1 MQESEND
8 ENDNKKQNESIR
20 KSLIATP
27 SSNNIYFNDD
37 MKNLIENYE
46 KCCKK
51 LNELGQKSQVKDEQ
65 NKFEKEIKSDLE
77 CLELK
82 LKYLNDKCS
91 QLGKLDKQS
100 QMTSSAYL
108 DKLINEYQVS
118 LDDIYNINFF
128 RIAEKFHLI

>member
-1 MQESEND
+1 MQESEHD
-8 ENDNKKQNESIR
+8 HEDQKKTNESIR
-20 KSLIATP
+20 KSLIDTP
-27 SSNNIYFNDD
+27 SSINIHFNDD
-37 MKNLIENYE
+37 MKNLIDNYE

-51 LNELGQKSQVKDEQ
+51 LNELGQKSQIKDEQ

-91 QLGKLDKQS
+91 QLGKLDKS
-100 QMTSSAYL
+100 TQMTSSAYL

-118 LDDIYNINFF
+118 LG
-128 RIAEKFHLI
+128 

>member
-1 MQESEND
+1 MQESEYD
-8 ENDNKKQNESIR
+8 EDDNKKQNESIR

-27 SSNNIYFNDD
+27 SSNNIHFNDD

-51 LNELGQKSQVKDEQ
+51 LNELSQKSKIKDEQ
-65 NKFEKEIKSDLE
+65 NKCEKEIKSDLE

-91 QLGKLDKQS
+91 LLGKLEKTS
-100 QMTSSAYL
+100 QMTTSAFL

-118 LDDIYNINFF
+118 VDDISY
-128 RIAEKFHLI
+128 